1 MRRQEV
7 KKEVRYDSGPESKRK
22 EGVLKG
28 TMLGVPMTIQFG
40 LRLDPSIL
48 AEARAAT
55 TISDAAEDQNE
66 HENRA

>member
-1 MRRQEV
+1 MTNLLSVGTVSSRYSAPQIAMRRQEV

-40 LRLDPSIL
+40 LRLDQRS
-48 AEARAAT
+48 
-55 TISDAAEDQNE
+55 
-66 HENRA
+66 